1 MLVRQDN
8 VIWAVLCFVLALH
21 QLLDL
26 NQPDEL
32 SDKALV
38 ALDAVTKH
46 LWAFPVLFVGFGV
59 FLFSMVVLPLV
70 ILSLIKLSE
79 FI

>member
-1 MLVRQDN
+1 M
-8 VIWAVLCFVLALH
+8 
-21 QLLDL
+21 
-26 NQPDEL
+26 EL